1 VCIMGARN
9 RAVGVLKKHGSTR
22 RQTDLGVQP
31 LPHLGAAVGDEH
43 GPVLVDM
50 HKGAALL

>member
-1 VCIMGARN
+1 MCIMGERN
-9 RAVGVLKKHGSTR
+9 RAVGVLKHGNNR
-22 RQTDLGVQP
+22 RRTDLGVQS